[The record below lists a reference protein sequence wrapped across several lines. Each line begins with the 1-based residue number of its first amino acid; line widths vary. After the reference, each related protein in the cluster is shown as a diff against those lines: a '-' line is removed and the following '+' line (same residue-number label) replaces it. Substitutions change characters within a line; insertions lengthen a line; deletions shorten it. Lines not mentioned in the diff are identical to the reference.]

1 MGHELLSIIT
11 AKGKSTGLP
20 NKNLRLLCGKPL
32 VQWTIEASLQSHF
45 ITRTIVSSDKKEI
58 LALSKQLGADPIERP
73 PKLATDTTDSESV
86 LVHVIDYLKKSEGY
100 IPDVLILLQPT
111 SPLRTYKDID
121 EAMNL
126 YFDSACSAVI
136 SGFKLENN
144 SLKDF
149 IIDGEDRLKA
159 ITNDKFPFTPRQQLP
174 QTFRSNGAIYIIKAD
189 LFMQKHTLLTN
200 NTRPF
205 IMDKHRSIDINNM
218 EDFIAAEDYLNKENC
233 EVSIKKLSINVK
245 LAHKYTESTLR

>member
-1 MGHELLSIIT
+1 MGQEILSIMT
-11 AKGKSTGLP
+11 AKGNSTGLP

-32 VQWTIEASLQSHF
+32 VQWTIEASLQSQF
-45 ITRTIVSSDKKEI
+45 ITRTIVSSDKNEI
-58 LALSKQLGADPIERP
+58 LALSKQLGADIAKRSPE
-73 PKLATDTTDSESV
+73 LATDTTSSNSV
-86 LVHVIDYLKKSEGY
+86 IMHTIDYLKKNEGY

-126 YFDSACSAVI
+126 YFNSDCSAVI
-136 SGFKLENN
+136 SGYELEKN

-149 IIDGEDRLKA
+149 IIDNEDRLKA
-159 ITNDKFPFTPRQQLP
+159 IMNDKFPFTPRQQLP
-174 QTFRSNGAIYIIKAD
+174 KIFRPNGAIFIIKAD

-205 IMDKHRSIDINNM
+205 FMDKHRSIDIDNI
-218 EDFIAAEDYLNKENC
+218 EDLIAAENFLNKEKCVTAAIQKNKH
-233 EVSIKKLSINVK
+233 EHEIN
-245 LAHKYTESTLR
+245 T